1 MASKIV
7 HFIFIG
13 VGLFYLLMPKAA
25 WYLEI
30 GWKIKDSEPSDL
42 AIILHRVMGLILIII
57 GLLKFFLDR

>member
-1 MASKIV
+1 MDS
-7 HFIFIG
+7 
-13 VGLFYLLMPKAA
+13 LFNLLAPRAA

>member
-1 MASKIV
+1 M
-7 HFIFIG
+7 IFIL
-13 VGLFYLLMPKAA
+13 VVIGLFNLLAPRAA

-30 GWKIKDSEPSDL
+30 GWKIKDSEPRDL